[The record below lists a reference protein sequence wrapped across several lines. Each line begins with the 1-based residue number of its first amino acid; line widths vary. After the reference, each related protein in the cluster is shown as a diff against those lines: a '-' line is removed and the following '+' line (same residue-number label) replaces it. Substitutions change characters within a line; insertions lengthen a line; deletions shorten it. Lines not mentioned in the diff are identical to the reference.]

1 MDDFM
6 RTILSRVLSQE
17 IGNQMRWKDEDIKN
31 GFGDGADRDKNIGKI
46 KEFMKQNGIEIRPDY
61 F

>member
-6 RTILSRVLSQE
+6 RTILSRVLSKE

-31 GFGDGADRDKNIGKI
+31 GFGDAMSRDKNIEEI

>member
-6 RTILSRVLSQE
+6 ISILSRVLSQE
-17 IGNQMRWKDEDIKN
+17 IGNQERWAKQEQ
-31 GFGDGADRDKNIGKI
+31 DRGVYTDREHTIDKI
-46 KEFMKQNGIEIRPDY
+46 KKFMEENKIEIRPDY

>member
-6 RTILSRVLSQE
+6 ISILSRVLSQE
-17 IGNQMRWKDEDIKN
+17 IGNQKRWAREEQEKYGISS
-31 GFGDGADRDKNIGKI
+31 DREYTIDKI
-46 KEFMKQNGIEIRPDY
+46 KAFMEENEIEIRPDY

>member
-6 RTILSRVLSQE
+6 ISILSRVLSQE
-17 IGNQMRWKDEDIKN
+17 IGNQKRWAREEQEKYGIYS
-31 GFGDGADRDKNIGKI
+31 ADREYTIDKI
-46 KEFMKQNGIEIRPDY
+46 KAFMEENKIEIRPDY

>member
-17 IGNQMRWKDEDIKN
+17 IGNQIRWKDEDIKN
-31 GFGDGADRDKNIGKI
+31 GFGDAMSRDENIEEI

>member
-6 RTILSRVLSQE
+6 KSILSRVLSQE
-17 IGNQMRWKDEDIKN
+17 IGNQKRWAKQEQ
-31 GFGDGADRDKNIGKI
+31 DRRVYTDREHTIDKI
-46 KEFMKQNGIEIRPDY
+46 KKFMEENNIEIRPDY